1 MKLTSFRITDYRSI
15 TDTGEIE
22 VDPRITCLVGKNE
35 AGKTA
40 VLQALR
46 RINPVHAANF
56 NLTLDFPRNRLIQH
70 QRERKQSG
78 GPAPLVARAT
88 FELDDDDT
96 RLIESTLG
104 EGALRDR
111 HITVS
116 VGYEAKATGD
126 VPIDEAAVVRH
137 LLGGTA
143 WEARAPEFTTVS
155 QLLDA
160 LKEAG
165 EDEAARQLVPKVT
178 PLGSTPLSDQ
188 AWKLVAA
195 RLPRFLYFDEYAVM
209 KGQATLQSLSAANGS
224 DERLRTLR
232 ELLDLAGVTPQ
243 ELLNDGNYQQLKAL
257 LEATSAEIT
266 GEVFEYWRQNPDLE
280 VEFDI
285 HRPQGQNAES
295 SFYVQIKN
303 RRHGNTVPFDERSRG
318 FVWFFSFLVA
328 FHKVAGEG
336 KPVIILLDEPGLNL
350 HGKAQGDLLRFV
362 EERLAPKH
370 QVLYTT
376 HSPFMV
382 DAQHLER
389 VRTVEDVRGKGT
401 TVSADCLTT
410 DADTLFPL
418 QAALGYDVAQS
429 LFVGPNCLLVE
440 GPSDLLYLQAFSR
453 LSKQRGGTGL
463 DERWVVT
470 PVGGADKLAAFVALM
485 GGNKLNVAA
494 VMDIA
499 KQDRQRVDNLLAR
512 RLLESSHLVRV
523 SQFCERAEA
532 DIEDLLPAALYVDA
546 VKQSLPPDSGV
557 VDLGALPPG
566 PRIVKRIEA
575 ALGRRFDHYA
585 AAIRIIP
592 MLESAPDE
600 DAVRRFD
607 ALFATVNALLP
618 RS

>member
-15 TDTGEIE
+15 NDTGDIE
-22 VDPRITCLVGKNE
+22 VHPRVTCLVGKNE

-56 NLTLDFPRNRLIQH
+56 NLTMDFPRNRLIQH
-70 QRERKQSG
+70 QRARKQSG
-78 GPAPLVARAT
+78 AVAPIVARAT
-88 FELDDDDT
+88 FELDVDDASV
-96 RLIESTLG
+96 IESTLG
-104 EGALRDR
+104 EGALRTRDV
-111 HITVS
+111 TVT
-116 VGYEAKATGD
+116 VGYEAKAHGSLS
-126 VPIDEAAVVRH
+126 IDESVVVRH
-137 LLGGTA
+137 LLRDTTWA
-143 WEARAPEFTTVS
+143 ERAAEFSSVAA
-155 QLLDA
+155 LLDA
-160 LKEAG
+160 LKDAR
-165 EDEAARQLVPKVT
+165 EDEAARQLVSKVT
-178 PLGSTPLSDQ
+178 PMTSTPLSDQ
-188 AWKLVAA
+188 AWKLVAG
-195 RLPRFLYFDEYAVM
+195 RLPRLLYFDEYAVM
-209 KGQATLQSLSAANGS
+209 KGQATLQALSADAGS
-224 DERLRTLR
+224 DEHLRTLR
-232 ELLDLAGVTPQ
+232 ALLNLAGVTPQ
-243 ELLNDGNYQQLKAL
+243 ELLNDGNYQQVKAL
-257 LEATSAEIT
+257 LEATSADIT
-266 GEVFEYWRQNPDLE
+266 REVFEYWRQNPDLE
-280 VEFDI
+280 VEFDV
-285 HRPQGQNAES
+285 HRPQGTDAAS
-295 SFYVQIKN
+295 TFYVQIKN

-318 FVWFFSFLVA
+318 FVWFFSFLVT

-336 KPVIILLDEPGLNL
+336 KPVIVLLDEPGLNL
-350 HGKAQGDLLRFV
+350 HGKAQADLLRFI

-382 DAQHLER
+382 DAQRFER

-401 TVSADCLTT
+401 IVSADCMTT

-440 GPSDLLYLQAFSR
+440 GPSELLYLQAFSR
-453 LSKQRGGTGL
+453 LSKLRGGTGL

-494 VMDIA
+494 LMDVA

-512 RLLESSHLVRV
+512 HLLESNHLVRV

-532 DIEDLLPAALYVDA
+532 DIEDLLPPALYVGA
-546 VKQSLPPDSGV
+546 VRECLATEGAALDLGSLPQ
-557 VDLGALPPG
+557 G
-566 PRIVKRIEA
+566 PRIVKRIES

-585 AAIRIIP
+585 AAVRILPI
-592 MLESAPDE
+592 LESAPDD
-600 DAVRRFD
+600 DAIRRFD

>member
-1 MKLTSFRITDYRSI
+1 MKLTSFRITNDRSI
-15 TDTGEIE
+15 NDTGEVA
-22 VDPRITCLVGKNE
+22 VDPRVTCLVGKNE

-46 RINPVHAANF
+46 RVNPVHAATF

-78 GPAPLVARAT
+78 AQSPIVTRAT
-88 FELDDDDT
+88 FELDDEDAA
-96 RLIESTLG
+96 LIESALG
-104 EGALRDR
+104 TGALAERM
-111 HITVS
+111 VS
-116 VGYEAKATGD
+116 VTIGYEAKPVCA
-126 VPIDEAAVVRH
+126 VRIDPSVVVRH
-137 LLGGTA
+137 LLQGTA
-143 WEARAPEFTTVS
+143 WESRAAEFDTVA
-155 QLLDA
+155 LLLTA

-165 EDEAARQLVPKVT
+165 EDEAAKALVPKVA
-178 PLGSTPLSDQ
+178 PLAATDPSDQ
-188 AWKLVAA
+188 AWKLVAD

-209 KGQATLQSLSAANGS
+209 KGQATLQALSTANES
-224 DERLRTLR
+224 DGLRTLR
-232 ELLDLAGVTPQ
+232 ELLALAGVTAS
-243 ELLNDGNYQQLKAL
+243 ELLSDGNYQQLKAL
-257 LEATSAEIT
+257 LEATSADIT
-266 GEVFEYWRQNPDLE
+266 REVFEYWRQNPDLE
-280 VEFDI
+280 VEFDV
-285 HRPQGQNAES
+285 HRPQGQEAQS

-350 HGKAQGDLLRFV
+350 HGKAQADLLRFI
-362 EERLAPKH
+362 EERLAPRH

-382 DAQHLER
+382 DAHHLDR

-401 TVSADCLTT
+401 TVTADCLTT

-429 LFVGPNCLLVE
+429 LFLGPNCLLVE
-440 GPSDLLYLQAFSR
+440 GPSDLLYLQALSR
-453 LSKQRGGTGL
+453 LSKQRGGAGL

-494 VMDIA
+494 LMDVA
-499 KQDRQRVDNLLAR
+499 KNDRQRVDNLIAR
-512 RLLESSHLVRV
+512 RLLEASHLVRV
-523 SQFCERAEA
+523 SQFCGATEA
-532 DIEDLLPAALYVDA
+532 DIEDLLAVGLYVDA
-546 VKQSLPPDSGV
+546 VRQALGLQGGELDLPSLPK
-557 VDLGALPPG
+557 A
-566 PRIVKRIEA
+566 PRILKRIEA

-585 AAIRIIP
+585 AALRVIP
-592 MLESAPDE
+592 MLEAAPD
-600 DAVRRFD
+600 DGTIQRFD
-607 ALFATVNALLP
+607 ALFAAVNALLP
-618 RS
+618 RT

>member
-1 MKLTSFRITDYRSI
+1 MKLTSFRITNYRSI

-46 RINPVHAANF
+46 RINPVHAADF

-70 QRERKQSG
+70 QRERRQSG

-88 FELDDDDT
+88 FELDDEDT
-96 RLIESTLG
+96 SLIESTLG

-126 VPIDEAAVVRH
+126 VPIDEPAVVRH

-143 WEARAPEFTTVS
+143 WETRASEFTTVS
-155 QLLDA
+155 KLLEA
-160 LKEAG
+160 LKDAG
-165 EDEAARQLVPKVT
+165 EDEAARQLVPRVT

-188 AWKLVAA
+188 AWKLVAG

-209 KGQATLQSLSAANGS
+209 KGQATLQSLSAANGG

-350 HGKAQGDLLRFV
+350 HGKAQADLLRFV

-382 DAQHLER
+382 DAQHLDR

-453 LSKQRGGTGL
+453 LSKLRGGTGL

-512 RLLESSHLVRV
+512 RLLESTHLVRV

-566 PRIVKRIEA
+566 PRIVKRIEG

-600 DAVRRFD
+600 DAIGRFD